1 MMKHGLTEE
10 PIDRETIYAGKIIT
24 LHADTVRLPNGN
36 VGTREIVQTR
46 DSVAIV
52 PVTCDGKVVLVRQY
66 RYAAGEEVLEIPAGR
81 IDPGESPEMAA
92 RRELLEETGC
102 TCAELKK
109 IEGFYIAVGFATEF
123 MHLYAGTVDHLG
135 EACPDDDEFVRT
147 ELMPVSQ
154 IPEILAKQEIR
165 DVKTLAGLLH
175 LSWMLGLSPVSSC
188 ACSICRA

>member
-66 RYAAGEEVLEIPAGR
+66 RYSAGEEVLEIPAGR

-102 TCAELKK
+102 RCSALEK
-109 IEGFYIAVGFATEF
+109 IAGFYVAVGFATEF
-123 MHLYAGTVDHLG
+123 MHLYVGTVDLMG
-135 EACPDDDEFVRT
+135 DACPDDGEFIRMEV
-147 ELMPVSQ
+147 MPVDR
-154 IPEILAKQEIR
+154 IPELVAEQEIR
-165 DVKTLAGLLH
+165 DAKTLAGLLH
-175 LSWMLGLSPVSSC
+175 LSWILGLAPLEPGLP
-188 ACSICRA
+188 RG